1 MVDAIDRL
9 WFLETTMAR
18 IPYFSYVSML
28 QYESFGWW
36 RGTQLRK
43 IHNSEEYNE
52 LYNLLIME
60 ALGGNALWIDRFL
73 GYRAAIFYYWAL
85 IGRT

>member
-1 MVDAIDRL
+1 MVLRDYYGKNSIL
-9 WFLETTMAR
+9 QLCF
-18 IPYFSYVSML
+18 YVTL
-28 QYESFGWW
+28 YESFGWW

-52 LYNLLIME
+52 LYNLFIME
-60 ALGGNALWIDRFL
+60 ALGRNALWIDRFL